1 MKQALIKRCSFLLF
15 TLMSV
20 LSYAQNSSTVTVTG
34 VVTDNVSGLLPG
46 VNVTEKSTKNS
57 VTTDFNGSYSIKVKP
72 NSTLVFSFIGMRK
85 QEVAIA
91 GRTIVNAKLA
101 EDSNELQNIVVVGY
115 GSQKKEKLTGA
126 IATIS
131 AADIQELPVSN
142 LSDALRG
149 LVPGMSVI
157 DGGGRPGDS
166 GSLEIR
172 QTYGFSKDGSSKTP
186 LIVIDD
192 MIQIDPV
199 TGRASLEAF
208 NRLDPSEIESM
219 TVLKDASAAIYGSRA
234 SQGAIVVKTK
244 RGKSGVPSINYF
256 SQFAVNDAVSHSKTM
271 SAYDYGVFSNRFFTG
286 SNNIGTNG
294 SNLFTPRE
302 LEEMK
307 GLDYDWLEEAWK
319 PAIQQKHT
327 LSVNGGTE
335 KATYFAS
342 INYFT
347 QGANLGKQDYS
358 KWNFRTGMTAKIT
371 SSLDFSAAVSG
382 NSGDIEKS
390 FTKSSSGIND
400 SSYASASGGEQ
411 ADYGFLLHMPKY
423 IPWETTVNDKQYY
436 MSPFARTDRTLGSAN
451 ANNTI
456 AGYNYFAS
464 LNSGSKQ
471 ISSDFSYNVNM
482 SLNWKVPFIKGLSL
496 KGTYSRTQNSES
508 TEQVQLPYDLARI
521 MGYEKLDSHLASSA
535 LPTTENNGVD
545 NYYSIETNTRSARVY
560 YDSFNSKSMQANFFI
575 DYNRTFDNHEVGA
588 MFSVERSET
597 EFNST
602 RLAFENTGKDY
613 AGSYQT
619 AGTLTTNSTALKG
632 ELGTLSYLGRFNY
645 SYKSRYMLQFL
656 FRSDASTKFAPEN
669 YWGFFPS
676 LQAGWIVSK
685 ESWFTDNVSWIDFLK
700 VRYSIG
706 KTGNDNIGPW
716 RWMKL
721 YDVGADKG
729 FQFGSNGGTFGG
741 SVTPRVEPNRNVGWD
756 TTLKNNLGLDVALL
770 KNRLSLTADF
780 YYDKSKEM
788 LTTMAGVVGVPI
800 SVGGGFA
807 EENYAAVDSW
817 GAEFSLG
824 WKDKINQNFTYN
836 VGVNFGVSDN
846 EVKKYPEPALM
857 HPSNNL
863 TQAGQSTFFPQWGF
877 KTWKGTSTGDGILR
891 TDEDVANYWSYLTER
906 ATAAGGAPNY
916 MGISSVAS
924 MRRGMLAYEDAGGQ
938 FNDKDGTQAGPN
950 GQIQKNEDY
959 VKLVN
964 KNRTYGFTTNL
975 GGRYKS
981 FFFKTQIATSWGG
994 YRAIDVV
1001 KQGTGSTHNMWARET
1016 FWNDMYADD
1025 NVDGKY
1031 PNLANQEYLAVPSDF
1046 WQLDTFRCTVRNL
1059 TLGFDMPKEL
1069 LDKIKISKWS
1079 VGVTGNNLWDLYNPY
1094 PDHYRNMYDSSS
1106 ENYPTL
1112 RTWAVTLNITF

>member
-1 MKQALIKRCSFLLF
+1 MKQALLKRCSFLLF
-15 TLMSV
+15 ALMSIV
-20 LSYAQNSSTVTVTG
+20 SYAQTSNTVTVTG
-34 VVTDNVSGLLPG
+34 TVTDNVSGLLPG

-72 NSTLVFSFIGMRK
+72 NATLVFSFIGMKK
-85 QEVAIA
+85 QEIAIG

-115 GSQKKEKLTGA
+115 GTQKKEKLTGA
-126 IATIS
+126 IATINAS
-131 AADIQELPVSN
+131 DIQELPVSN

-149 LVPGMSVI
+149 LVPGMNVI

-192 MIQIDPV
+192 MIQIDP
-199 TGRASLEAF
+199 TNGRPSMEAF

-244 RGKSGVPSINYF
+244 RGKSGVPSFNYF

-286 SNNIGTNG
+286 GNNIGTNG
-294 SNLFTPRE
+294 SYLFNPTE

-307 GLDYDWLEEAWK
+307 GLDYDWLKEAWK

-327 LSVNGGTE
+327 LNVTGGTE
-335 KATYFAS
+335 KATYFAG

-347 QGANLGKQDYS
+347 QGANLGKQDYN

-390 FTKSSSGIND
+390 FTKASSGIND

-411 ADYGFLLHMPKY
+411 ADYGFLLHMPKH
-423 IPWETTVNDKQYY
+423 IPWETVVNDKPYY
-436 MSPFARTDRTLGSAN
+436 MSPFPRTTGTLGNAN

-456 AGYNYFAS
+456 AGYNYFAT
-464 LNSGSKQ
+464 LNNGSKQ

-496 KGTYSRTQNSES
+496 KGTYSRTQTSES
-508 TEQVQLPYDLARI
+508 TEQVALPYDLARI
-521 MGYEKLDSHLASSA
+521 MGYEKLDNHLASAA
-535 LPTTENNGVD
+535 LPTTTNDGVH

-560 YDSFNSKSMQANFFI
+560 YDSFDSKSVQANFFM
-575 DYNRTFDNHEVGA
+575 DYNRTFDNHEIGA

-632 ELGTLSYLGRFNY
+632 EQGTLSYLGRVNY

-685 ESWFTDNVSWIDFLK
+685 ENWFTDNVSWIDFLK

-721 YDVGADKG
+721 YDVNADKG
-729 FQFGSNGGTFGG
+729 FQFGSNGGLFGG

-756 TTLKNNLGLDVALL
+756 ATVKNNLGLDVSLL

-780 YYDKSKEM
+780 YYDKSKDM

-800 SVGGGFA
+800 SVGGGYA
-807 EENYAAVDSW
+807 EENYAAIDSW

-836 VGVNFGVSDN
+836 VGVNFGYSDN
-846 EVKKYPEPALM
+846 EVKKFPEPPLM

-863 TQAGQSTFFPQWGF
+863 VQAGQSTFFPQWGF

-916 MGISSVAS
+916 MGISSVS
-924 MRRGMLAYEDAGGQ
+924 NMRRGMLAYEDAGGQ

-964 KNRTYGFTTNL
+964 SNRTYGFTTNL

-981 FFFKTQIATSWGG
+981 FFFKTQIGTSWGG

-1025 NVDGKY
+1025 NLDGKY
-1031 PNLANQEYLAVPSDF
+1031 PNLANQEYIAVPSDF

-1059 TLGFDMPKEL
+1059 TLGFDMPKDL
-1069 LDKIKISKWS
+1069 LDKIKIAKWS